1 MEEEDFAGLQR
12 RLADGTIDVALT
24 YELERDPETAAVAL
38 LELRP
43 HALLAPSHKLAAEP
57 SVSLAELA
65 EYPLI
70 QIDQPSSW
78 RHMLSLFQDRGLAA
92 TVGIRARS
100 FELLRSLVAHE
111 FGVAVVYSQPWGD
124 RCYDG
129 SPLCRRPIRDELPTQ
144 RIIMA
149 RRGLYPP
156 TAAGNALIAVAQH
169 WFATMGP
176 GGATGEV

>member
-1 MEEEDFAGLQR
+1 M
-12 RLADGTIDVALT
+12 
-24 YELERDPETAAVAL
+24 
-38 LELRP
+38 
-43 HALLAPSHKLAAEP
+43 
-57 SVSLAELA
+57 SLAELA

-129 SPLCRRPIRDELPTQ
+129 SAALPAGRSATSCRPSASSWPAAAST
-144 RIIMA
+144 
-149 RRGLYPP
+149 PP